1 MTERDATFA
10 ALDKAYQ
17 EHVGKLFAVLTQAS
31 DADMESGLA
40 IKRFRAGLERARAVR
55 EAALACVSS

>member
-17 EHVGKLFAVLTQAS
+17 EHIGRLYAVLTQAS
-31 DADMESGLA
+31 EADIKSGIA
-40 IKRFRAGLERARAVR
+40 IERFTAGLQKARTLR